1 MVLVAPFSTERA
13 APSAWATTTRRLA
26 AEATMV
32 WLHLPRDELVRR
44 LTRRA
49 GARDQDKIRDPA
61 SFLTALDLAP
71 PAVPHLA
78 LDASSPPS
86 TLVQSV
92 LDHLSR

>member
-1 MVLVAPFSTERA
+1 
-13 APSAWATTTRRLA
+13 
-26 AEATMV
+26 MV
-32 WLHLPRDELVRR
+32 WLQLPPDKLVRR

-49 GARDQDKIRDPA
+49 AARDQDKIRDPA
-61 SFLTALDLAP
+61 SFLTVLGLAP

-78 LDASSPPS
+78 LDASRPPA